1 MTKAAQREQRR
12 LARQAKERQRRI
24 IIGSVIGVIVLLVLV
39 LVGVDYFQNQ
49 TSSEPSVD
57 TTTGMTTTASGL
69 QYQDLVLGEGPAAQ
83 NGDTVSVHYTGWLE
97 DGTQF
102 DSSVGGEPFEFVLG
116 TGGVIQ
122 GWEEGIAGMQAGG
135 QRKLIIPPELAYG
148 ANGYGS
154 VIPPN
159 ATLTFDVELL
169 EIK

>member
-83 NGDTVSVHYTGWLE
+83 NGNTVSVHYTGWLE

-102 DSSVGGEPFEFVLG
+102 DSSIGGEPFEFVLG

>member
-83 NGDTVSVHYTGWLE
+83 NGNTVSVHYTGWLE

-122 GWEEGIAGMQAGG
+122 GWEEGITGMQAGG

>member
-12 LARQAKERQRRI
+12 LARQAQERQRRI
-24 IIGSVIGVIVLLVLV
+24 IIGSVIGVIVLVILV

-83 NGDTVSVHYTGWLE
+83 NGNTVSVHYTGWLE

>member
-12 LARQAKERQRRI
+12 LARQAQERQRRI
-24 IIGSVIGVIVLLVLV
+24 IIGSVIGVIVLVILV

-49 TSSEPSVD
+49 ASSEPSTD
-57 TTTGMTTTASGL
+57 TTTGTTTTASGL

-97 DGTQF
+97 DGTEF
-102 DSSVGGEPFEFVLG
+102 DSSIGGEPFEFVLG
-116 TGGVIQ
+116 TGSVIQ
-122 GWEEGIAGMQAGG
+122 GWDEGIAGMQAGG

>member
-83 NGDTVSVHYTGWLE
+83 NGNTVSVHYTGWLE